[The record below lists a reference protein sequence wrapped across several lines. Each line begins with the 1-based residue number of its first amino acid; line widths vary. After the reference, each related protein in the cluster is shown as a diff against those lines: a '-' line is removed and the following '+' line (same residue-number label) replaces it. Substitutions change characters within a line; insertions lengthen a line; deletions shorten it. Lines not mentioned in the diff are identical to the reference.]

1 MKIVFSA
8 IIGVIVDF
16 ALLKIN
22 IQNFLKNVMISVND
36 VMKYE

>member
-16 ALLKIN
+16 ALSKIN

>member
-22 IQNFLKNVMISVND
+22 TQNFLKNVMISVND